1 MMPKTK
7 FGNCS
12 SDNCNA
18 ENTECVK
25 VGKNL
30 FCISCRNEQKI
41 KEQIAR
47 SALKESKRKSI
58 ATKPAEG
65 FDSERIFLIEDLD
78 HIASKYVR
86 MKEADS
92 DGKVCCYT
100 CNWTGHWKEC
110 DCGHYISRSKMLLRW
125 DIRNLRPQCKN
136 CNQHLYGNIDIF
148 TERLEKE
155 NPGITSELLEES
167 RSVYKWTR
175 QEMKELL
182 IYLRS
187 KVKIIEQKFNNEI
200 NYLQNKLT

>member
-1 MMPKTK
+1 MIPKTK
-7 FGNCS
+7 FGDCS
-12 SDNCNA
+12 ADNCNA
-18 ENTECVK
+18 QNTECVK

-30 FCISCRNEQKI
+30 FCLSCRSEQKI

-47 SALKESKRKSI
+47 AALKESKKKSI
-58 ATKPAEG
+58 AKKPTED

-78 HIASKYVR
+78 YVVSQYIR
-86 MKEADS
+86 MKNADS
-92 DGKVCCYT
+92 DGITGCYT
-100 CNWTGHWKEC
+100 CSWHGHWKES

-125 DIRNLRPQCKN
+125 DERNLRPQCKN

-167 RSVYKWTR
+167 RGVYKWTR

-187 KVKIIEQKFNNEI
+187 KVKMLEQKFKNEATT
-200 NYLQNKLT
+200 LHNKNP